1 MVVFAIFW
9 LQKSIDFDETI
20 AVTENDWKSLVIQNG
35 GALEI
40 F

>member
-1 MVVFAIFW
+1 MVFAIFW
-9 LQKSIDFDETI
+9 LQKSMDFYETM
-20 AVTENDWKSLVIQNG
+20 AVTENDWKSSVIQNG

>member
-1 MVVFAIFW
+1 MVFVFFW
-9 LQKSIDFDETI
+9 LQKSMDFDETM